1 VFRKYNMTIDNLEAI
16 VSPSSEDL
24 LLIRHGGKEWKYPL
38 STLASNL
45 VNDPTISTATLGTAS
60 HPFKTA
66 NITTL
71 NVGGSGTVNGNLTV
85 QATTDT
91 TTAALLKVEN
101 KLTVKGDT
109 TVSGILSTE
118 TMSVTSNTET
128 VNLYASNLQQS
139 STPES
144 RISNVYVSTSLT
156 SPTLTATTAT
166 ADYLYAKDITGS
178 SSSPVS
184 AVKADNLYV
193 TDLGKDDSRID
204 TVNATTLTSESLT
217 ANTTNATTF
226 NPGILKVANTA
237 SITGSDPSNGAAFTS
252 GSLGVTGKTT
262 VGGSFSTTSGNL
274 NITNGSVTITNEF
287 FANSLKVTGAGTVE
301 GGATINGDVEAGSL
315 NVADKLNVN
324 TLTGKDGGNITE
336 VAVSG
341 TLSVKNL
348 AAEKSTLKVT
358 SGDITT
364 SEITAEALNF
374 LTITDSITTKAL
386 SMTDGTLTVR
396 SGGTVTVGS
405 SSSESGL
412 MTIDSTGNIIAP
424 SLVLMADTTVDLTN
438 VEINPLA
445 ITSGTSVTS
454 GEEATVDP
462 EWLYAAGYLPTTEC
476 IISRAPDRTHLK
488 NYGYLLTVTGGL
500 RVGRS
505 KDTYNKTPDE
515 RVILPGSY
523 NVWGA
528 SIDKNGVIS
537 SGCADKCYGAG
548 TATDSEGNETTE
560 DGFLTAGGAVIS
572 EELQSNEDTFFTLLG
587 GAIKT
592 VGSIVSKSP
601 IMGSRVFNAVWND
614 LADCIPVNK
623 EAIIEPGYCYCF
635 DGGKYYKSTKYL
647 EKGIIGIE
655 SDTYGIH
662 MGSKPGVKQMDVA
675 VSGFALAYVDKEYEP
690 GTPLTCTENGY
701 LTEIAKQDKIEYPE
715 RIVGTYWKPEPNEE
729 WGSSDRKVKVKG
741 RHWIKI
747 K

>member
-1 VFRKYNMTIDNLEAI
+1 MTIDNLEAI
-16 VSPSSEDL
+16 VNPSSEDL

-45 VNDPTISTATLGTAS
+45 VNDPTISAATLGTAS

-85 QATTDT
+85 QATADT
-91 TTAALLKVEN
+91 TEASLLKVE
-101 KLTVKGDT
+101 KTLTVNGYI
-109 TVSGILSTE
+109 TVSG
-118 TMSVTSNTET
+118 N
-128 VNLYASNLQQS
+128 
-139 STPES
+139 
-144 RISNVYVSTSLT
+144 
-156 SPTLTATTAT
+156 
-166 ADYLYAKDITGS
+166 
-178 SSSPVS
+178 
-184 AVKADNLYV
+184 VKA
-193 TDLGKDDSRID
+193 
-204 TVNATTLTSESLT
+204 
-217 ANTTNATTF
+217 
-226 NPGILKVANTA
+226 
-237 SITGSDPSNGAAFTS
+237 
-252 GSLGVTGKTT
+252 
-262 VGGSFSTTSGNL
+262 
-274 NITNGSVTITNEF
+274 
-287 FANSLKVTGAGTVE
+287 
-301 GGATINGDVEAGSL
+301 
-315 NVADKLNVN
+315 
-324 TLTGKDGGNITE
+324 
-336 VAVSG
+336 G
-341 TLSVKNL
+341 TLSVTNDL
-348 AAEKSTLKVT
+348 SVDTLTGPDYGNGTYGNIEKVIVSKTLDVNTLKASGSTLAVT
-358 SGDITT
+358 NSGDITT
-364 SEITAEALNF
+364 SSIMASALSS
-374 LTITDSITTKAL
+374 LTVSDSITAKAL
-386 SMTDGTLTVR
+386 SMTKGTLTVR

-412 MTIDSTGNIIAP
+412 MTVDSTGNIVAP
-424 SLVLMADTTVDLTN
+424 SLMLMADTTVDLTN
-438 VEINPLA
+438 VEKNPLA

-462 EWLYAAGYLPTTEC
+462 EGLYAAGYLPNIEC
-476 IISRAPDRTHLK
+476 IISRAPNDTHLES
-488 NYGYLLTVTGGL
+488 YGYLLTVTGGL

-515 RVILPGSY
+515 KVILPGSY

-528 SIDKNGVIS
+528 SIDKDGVIS
-537 SGCADKCYGAG
+537 SGCAYKCYGAY
-548 TATDSEGNETTE
+548 TKTDSEGNKTTE
-560 DGFLTAGGAVIS
+560 DGFLAASGAVIP

-601 IMGSRVFNAVWND
+601 IMGSKVFNAVWND

-635 DGGKYYKSTKYL
+635 DGEKYYKSTKYL

-655 SDTYGIH
+655 SDTYGMH

-729 WGSSDRKVKVKG
+729 WGSSDRKVKVNG